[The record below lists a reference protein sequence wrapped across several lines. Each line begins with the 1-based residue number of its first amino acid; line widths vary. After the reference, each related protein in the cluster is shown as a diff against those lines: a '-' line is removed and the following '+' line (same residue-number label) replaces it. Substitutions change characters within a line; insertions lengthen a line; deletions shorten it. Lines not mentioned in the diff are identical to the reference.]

1 MKSPRKVQRLD
12 MADIPLD
19 LERRFEQRWFARLVR
34 PAAPKKQELERQ
46 DQQPAEP
53 GKGKR
58 KTHRI
63 KPAGIRSALAV

>member
-1 MKSPRKVQRLD
+1 

-19 LERRFEQRWFARLVR
+19 LQRRFEQPWAARFLR

-46 DQQPAEP
+46 HQQLTKP

-58 KTHRI
+58 KNP
-63 KPAGIRSALAV
+63 PA